1 MVNRMQHVTELI
13 RDKRVLLENLSRVLL
28 EREVLEA
35 DEFKRLV
42 EEWKQQNTAAA

>member
-1 MVNRMQHVTELI
+1 MQHVTELI
-13 RDKRVLLENLSRVLL
+13 RDKRALLDRLARILL

-35 DEFKRLV
+35 EEFKRIV